1 MSEYKLQL
9 KGVCKSFPGVK
20 ALDNVQLSLRPGTV
34 HALMG
39 ENGAGKSTLMKCL
52 FGIYKMDAGEVY
64 LDGQKIVVNN
74 PDEAMKYGIAMVH
87 QELQPVPARTVAE
100 NLYLGRF
107 PTKKYGPLQVIDHK
121 KMYEDTAYW
130 LKEVK
135 MDFDPKALLGDLSI
149 GQMQSVEIA
158 KAVSHN
164 AKVVIFDEPTSSLS
178 DNEVEALFRIMNDL
192 RDKGVAMVYIS
203 HKMDEIKRIADD
215 ITIMRDGTY
224 VGTWPAAEM
233 TTEDIITKMVGR
245 ELTNVYPERKNKPGE
260 VVMEVKNLSSIHEK
274 SFQDVSFTLR
284 KGEILGFGGLV
295 GAQRTELVDDE
306 EDVIQIIMKKMDW
319 ESMGFQIAG
328 YAHNGVEALEMAEEL
343 QPDVVM
349 TDIKM
354 PYMDGLTLS
363 RKLKELYRTVKIIIF
378 SGFDEF
384 EYAKEAIQIEVEEYI
399 LKPIDAGNL
408 KEVFGRIHEKIG
420 REMDEKRNVDKLR
433 EYYMESLPILQE
445 NFYTSLID
453 GRIPEGEV
461 EKYLSNYQI
470 DLTGPCY
477 VVSILHI
484 STTDIPQNMNP
495 FLLGVSVKKLA
506 EEHMEGEWKSRILM
520 YLGDIVVIT
529 QLEEQE
535 QITAFTD
542 FMDQFCR
549 LAKHVCE
556 ATVTAGIG
564 YVCDNLPDIRLSW
577 QGARSAVSYR
587 VIYGNA
593 RAINIAEIDP
603 MENVD
608 ERWEEQ
614 EIQKILKRIRMG
626 TREELETEIS
636 HCVCRFLQ
644 DGTTMQKYQIF
655 IMGLLTELFR
665 FCNNNQLDS
674 VEFYGEKGEA
684 FDKCMQME
692 SPKELEQWLLKVCE
706 KLQET
711 VQQER
716 QASTRSF
723 VSRAVEYV
731 QEHYSDRNITIESV
745 CRELGVSAAYF
756 STIFK
761 KETGKTFISFLT
773 DYRMEKAVELLMTT
787 SDKT

>member
-52 FGIYKMDAGEVY
+52 FGIYKMDAGEIY

-224 VGTWPAAEM
+224 VGTWPASEM

-260 VVMEVKNLSSIHEK
+260 VIMEVKNLSSIHEK

-295 GAQRTELVDDE
+295 GAQRTELLEGVFGMRGIASGEIYIKGKKVNIKHPADAMKAGIGLITEDRRGNGIFGCLSIKDNVGVSIYNKHLKAGFVLDHKNINAIVDDSIQKLHIKTPNMQE
-306 EDVIQIIMKKMDW
+306 HIANLSGGNQQKVIVARWLANDPDILIMDEPTRGIDVGAKHEIYEIMNDLAAEGKAIIMI
-319 ESMGFQIAG
+319 SS
-328 YAHNGVEALEMAEEL
+328 EMAE
-343 QPDVVM
+343 
-349 TDIKM
+349 
-354 PYMDGLTLS
+354 
-363 RKLKELYRTVKIIIF
+363 
-378 SGFDEF
+378 
-384 EYAKEAIQIEVEEYI
+384 
-399 LKPIDAGNL
+399 
-408 KEVFGRIHEKIG
+408 
-420 REMDEKRNVDKLR
+420 
-433 EYYMESLPILQE
+433 
-445 NFYTSLID
+445 
-453 GRIPEGEV
+453 
-461 EKYLSNYQI
+461 
-470 DLTGPCY
+470 
-477 VVSILHI
+477 
-484 STTDIPQNMNP
+484 
-495 FLLGVSVKKLA
+495 LLGMSDRVYVMCNGKMRGELTEA
-506 EEHMEGEWKSRILM
+506 EEM
-520 YLGDIVVIT
+520 T
-529 QLEEQE
+529 
-535 QITAFTD
+535 
-542 FMDQFCR
+542 
-549 LAKHVCE
+549 
-556 ATVTAGIG
+556 
-564 YVCDNLPDIRLSW
+564 
-577 QGARSAVSYR
+577 
-587 VIYGNA
+587 
-593 RAINIAEIDP
+593 
-603 MENVD
+603 
-608 ERWEEQ
+608 
-614 EIQKILKRIRMG
+614 
-626 TREELETEIS
+626 
-636 HCVCRFLQ
+636 
-644 DGTTMQKYQIF
+644 
-655 IMGLLTELFR
+655 
-665 FCNNNQLDS
+665 
-674 VEFYGEKGEA
+674 
-684 FDKCMQME
+684 
-692 SPKELEQWLLKVCE
+692 
-706 KLQET
+706 
-711 VQQER
+711 
-716 QASTRSF
+716 
-723 VSRAVEYV
+723 
-731 QEHYSDRNITIESV
+731 QEHVMSYATQ
-745 CRELGVSAAYF
+745 F
-756 STIFK
+756 
-761 KETGKTFISFLT
+761 
-773 DYRMEKAVELLMTT
+773 
-787 SDKT
+787 